1 MIFFLPLLSF
11 LSLSMP
17 HGSSSQAILGGF
29 QPSNVVLHIVNF
41 AVKELGEADGCR
53 WSEKTGIIVENSES
67 QVVAGTNYRF
77 DLVHTD
83 SCDIFQSFLRRC
95 RVVVFESLQNVLSM
109 DWDKVTCALNT
120 IACIPNGYTCTPI
133 TPNNYS

>member
-11 LSLSMP
+11 LFLSMP
-17 HGSSSQAILGGF
+17 HGSSSQAIVGNF
-29 QPSNVVLHIVNF
+29 QPANVVLHIVNF

-77 DLVHTD
+77 DLVHME
-83 SCDIFQSFLRRC
+83 SCDIFQSLLRC
-95 RVVVFESLQNVLSM
+95 QVVVFESLQNVLSM
-109 DWDKVTCALNT
+109 DWDKVTCT
-120 IACIPNGYTCTPI
+120 PNKITCTPSSYTCTN
-133 TPNNYS
+133 TRNNYS